1 MIEKS
6 FELSTLLEPE
16 IADVLAA
23 VDLGE
28 DHTVDDW
35 PWGRKQRCSM
45 RFFIETNPK
54 RGQRFVKQSTM
65 NDRTYKPKKTTY
77 SDRVKIVKIDG
88 KIGYLSWHKNYKHM
102 GINIED
108 GKYAS
113 VTFFDDD
120 ALLLAR
126 HFNFI

>member
-1 MIEKS
+1 MKEKS
-6 FELSTLLEPE
+6 YGSTTLLEPE
-16 IADVLAA
+16 LGDVLAA

-45 RFFIETNPK
+45 RFFVETTN

-65 NDRTYKPKKTTY
+65 NNRTYKPKKSTY
-77 SDRVKIVKIDG
+77 CDRVKIILIDG
-88 KIGYLSWHKNYKHM
+88 KIGHVSWHNSYKHF
-102 GINIED
+102 GVNIED

-113 VTFFDDD
+113 VTFFDEEG
-120 ALLLAR
+120 LTLAK
-126 HFNFI
+126 HFDLA